1 MRMKDNHFMTRVNG
15 CNVIATRCCGAKY
28 QTPRYSSINMMAQ
41 EYWTDGYRLYSLFGL
56 DGGLRKCVCGKLY
69 LLNQAIKFDASNKGV
84 SEDEKDLSPVLHVE
98 DEDLKNHLQ
107 GGGGQELSLE
117 VEVVIRRRYWRFLN
131 HAYRDV
137 YRAVVDGTIE
147 SIPAC
152 SLSNVQ
158 QKNISKLINLLERSD
173 TKEIL
178 ELVELYRELGFFYN
192 AQLLLKEVDSQSD
205 ERLKKLE
212 DELIQAKINA
222 PVRFAY

>member
-1 MRMKDNHFMTRVNG
+1 MTRVNG
-15 CNVIATRCCGAKY
+15 YNVIATRCCGAKY

-41 EYWTDGYRLYSLFGL
+41 EYWTDGYRLHSLFGL

-69 LLNQAIKFDASNKGV
+69 LLNQAIKFDSSIKGV
-84 SEDEKDLSPVLHVE
+84 SEEAKDLSPVLHVK
-98 DEDLKNHLQ
+98 DEDLESHLE
-107 GGGGQELSLE
+107 GGQELNLE
-117 VEVVIRRRYWRFLN
+117 VEVIVRRRYWRFLN

-152 SLSNVQ
+152 SLSNDQ
-158 QKNISKLINLLERSD
+158 QKNISKLINLLETSD

-192 AQLLLKEVDSQSD
+192 AHLLLKEVDSQSD
-205 ERLKKLE
+205 ERLKNLE
-212 DELIQAKINA
+212 DQLTQAKINS
-222 PVRFAY
+222 PVRFMY